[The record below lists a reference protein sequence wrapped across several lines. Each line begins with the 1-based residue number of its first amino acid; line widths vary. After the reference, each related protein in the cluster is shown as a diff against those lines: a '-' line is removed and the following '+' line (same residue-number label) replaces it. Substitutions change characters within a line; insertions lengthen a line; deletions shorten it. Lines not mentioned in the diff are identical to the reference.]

1 MGQSYNPT
9 GHEHYTEN
17 VCTTAQLGT
26 RVYHCPTGHM
36 CVQSPN
42 WAHVCTIAQ
51 LGTCVYNRPTGHMS
65 VQSPN
70 WAHECTVAQL
80 GT

>member
-9 GHEHYTEN
+9 GHYTGHM
-17 VCTTAQLGT
+17 CTNWAQECTIAQLGT
-26 RVYHCPTGHM
+26 GVYNRPTGHM

-42 WAHVCTIAQ
+42 WAHECTIAQ

-70 WAHECTVAQL
+70 WAHECT
-80 GT
+80 